1 MGRLS
6 HDSSSPRSSIDTT
19 LNGEGLPLYSDITV
33 TSPSALTAPS
43 EKATPDEVREFLVQ
57 LLTQNRGLHPD
68 HARRV
73 AAKWTLGTGR
83 ELTSYPPQLYA
94 EIFGLEDAWM
104 VYKEA
109 KLFIRTEKKKGKPKD
124 ICKHQPSFEIALLP
138 SRDHTDMFW
147 QQTGVAVGIFGL
159 IFGAAAPTFFLT
171 DLDDH
176 TVIKIISA
184 FVSLVSGF
192 IFACTLIIAVFDN
205 TSEETKIEN
214 ELTNGLKKSK
224 D

>member
-6 HDSSSPRSSIDTT
+6 HESSSSRSSLDTT
-19 LNGEGLPLYSDITV
+19 SNGEGLPLYSDISV
-33 TSPSALTAPS
+33 ASPADLTAPG

-57 LLTQNRGLHPD
+57 LLIKNRGLHPD

-83 ELTSYPPQLYA
+83 ELTTYPPLLYA

-109 KLFIRTEKKKGKPKD
+109 KLFIRMEKKKGKPD
-124 ICKHQPSFEIALLP
+124 GTWIAIGIIF
-138 SRDHTDMFW
+138 M
-147 QQTGVAVGIFGL
+147 IFGGSL
-159 IFGAAAPTFFLT
+159 TVLMLT
-171 DLDDH
+171 DIDVH
-176 TVIKIISA
+176 TAIKVI
-184 FVSLVSGF
+184 SGF
-192 IFACTLIIAVFDN
+192 ATGISGVLLFIVVMCAIFDKT
-205 TSEETKIEN
+205 TEETKIEN
-214 ELTNGLKKSK
+214 ELTAGLVKKSK